1 MSIFDKIGEK
11 AASAAQ
17 TAAKKS
23 SDLLEIS
30 KINREIGKEQDTID
44 KMLFEL
50 GQKYYLTYR
59 EEIGADNQFK
69 NLFDTIKQHE
79 KNIKLLSEKIEQY
92 KNSVK
97 CSNCGSDLEP
107 DCAFCTGCGAKIGET
122 GSSAKCSNCGSDLE
136 SDSAF
141 CTGCGQ
147 KI

>member
-1 MSIFDKIGEK
+1 MSIFNKIGEK
-11 AASAAQ
+11 AATAAQ

-50 GQKYYLTYR
+50 GQKYYLAYR
-59 EEIGADNQFK
+59 EEIEADNQFK

-79 KNIKLLSEKIEQY
+79 KNINLLNEKIEQY
-92 KNSVK
+92 KN
-97 CSNCGSDLEP
+97 
-107 DCAFCTGCGAKIGET
+107 
-122 GSSAKCSNCGSDLE
+122 SAKCSNCGSDLE

-141 CTGCGQ
+141 CTSCGE